1 MQKHQNSFR
10 DSFKYLG
17 EAAKNIKTVG
27 SKIQTV
33 LNTYLPGR
41 LLSKA
46 NIFNLTSDIT
56 QDLSMMVLL
65 HVEDSLVENNIIIAE
80 KELSVR
86 GLATLGGHEAIR
98 PMSSKGTIKIY
109 MLPTAFMKSP
119 LITFQDL
126 VMKCE
131 NNGMSYMAL
140 SENIVLTSSSPTYI
154 DVIEG
159 RWVESEIIATGEKLE
174 IIHFDDVN
182 AIDHY
187 QISISVNSETFTR
200 FDSLY
205 DMKSTSKGFILKN
218 GIGNQVD
225 IVFGDGIHGLKL
237 NEGDVINVKHLITSG
252 ELGNI
257 GNFEE
262 AKFTVT
268 SGAYDINGNAINLN
282 DDMLMTPERG
292 FVLGS
297 NGENIELTRLVA
309 GYNSRAMVFTRPENL
324 KAFLSRLSIISY
336 VDVWTDLDNSI
347 YQVLMLPNIQSS
359 IYEYR
364 DYLTLVNLS
373 LNDNQKSSII
383 EYINTSGSQ
392 QTSTELL
399 LVDPVFNK
407 YATFVYVS
415 GNIIDKN
422 SFKVKVENALS
433 KVFLDE
439 TFIAFDS
446 DGLITQNELIESV
459 MAIGDVIQCNV
470 DVFSEINEIAR
481 INGEYIEKTK
491 TSNGSTNSIV
501 DKLVILPPNVNP
513 NLGFDELGGI
523 NTKQKN
529 IPILRGGFLKYDIDG
544 NHMMMDKPI
553 YIFLKNPDGIYE
565 MI

>member
-140 SENIVLTSSSPTYI
+140 SENIVLTSSSSTYI

-501 DKLVILPPNVNP
+501 DKLVILPPNANP

-529 IPILRGGFLKYDIDG
+529 IPILRGGFLKYDLEG